1 MCHKVL
7 LQVVWPGVRRHSV
20 PAETEVVTEA
30 VTEAVTEVV
39 TEAVTEVVTEVVTEA
54 VTEVVTEAVLARQ
67 SGLHLAVAEIFN
79 LHSAPAGDRELV
91 LSTL

>member
-30 VTEAVTEVV
+30 VTEAV
-39 TEAVTEVVTEVVTEA
+39 
-54 VTEVVTEAVLARQ
+54 LARQ
-67 SGLHLAVAEIFN
+67 SGLHPAVAEIFN
-79 LHSAPAGDRELV
+79 LHSAPAGDLELV

>member
-1 MCHKVL
+1 MCCMCHKVL

-30 VTEAVTEVV
+30 VTE
-39 TEAVTEVVTEVVTEA
+39 
-54 VTEVVTEAVLARQ
+54 VVTEAVLARQ
-67 SGLHLAVAEIFN
+67 SGLHPAVAEIFN
-79 LHSAPAGDRELV
+79 LHSTPAGDRELV